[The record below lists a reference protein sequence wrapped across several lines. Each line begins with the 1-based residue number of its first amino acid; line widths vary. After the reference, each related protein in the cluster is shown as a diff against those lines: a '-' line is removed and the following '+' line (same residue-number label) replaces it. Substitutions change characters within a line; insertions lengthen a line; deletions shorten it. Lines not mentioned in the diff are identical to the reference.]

1 MNEAE
6 KAQALAFTLYT
17 QDIAII
23 DAADTNDAGRSATL
37 RRIIREWDEMRQPV
51 KAHVLV
57 DTRSEYHVD
66 RPGEYI
72 TATIGE

>member
-23 DAADTNDAGRSATL
+23 DGADTYDAGRSATL
-37 RRIIREWDEMRQPV
+37 RRIIREWDDWHRRT
-51 KAHVLV
+51 LI
-57 DTRSEYHVD
+57 DTPAQYV
-66 RPGEYI
+66 
-72 TATIGE
+72 TATIGDDRA

>member
-23 DAADTNDAGRSATL
+23 DGADTNDAGRSATL
-37 RRIIREWDEMRQPV
+37 RKIIREWDDWRRRRM
-51 KAHVLV
+51 
-57 DTRSEYHVD
+57 VD
-66 RPGEYI
+66 RPGDYV
-72 TATIGE
+72 TAQIPEGE